1 MQDFFHQQYS
11 MCIAPGCWS
20 SSRFFRFFDLSI
32 SPTKLPANQPA
43 NVHIQVIG
51 PIETQRFFSGNPPPL
66 QLPGL
71 PRLAKTAGGREFG
84 TVEGTTT
91 KAEHRKRDVAFAS
104 PKNARGAKKFCKK
117 TAMGRCFGFRN
128 QKIFLFSFVTH
139 QRSVSC

>member
-1 MQDFFHQQYS
+1 

-32 SPTKLPANQPA
+32 SPTKMPANQPA

-51 PIETQRFFSGNPPPL
+51 PLRLQRFSSGNPLL
-66 QLPGL
+66 QLLSPGL
-71 PRLAKTAGGREFG
+71 PRIAKTAGGREFG

-104 PKNARGAKKFCKK
+104 HRKCKGSQTNTCKK
-117 TAMGRCFGFRN
+117 NSHGQMFFFFRN

-139 QRSVSC
+139 QRSFSC